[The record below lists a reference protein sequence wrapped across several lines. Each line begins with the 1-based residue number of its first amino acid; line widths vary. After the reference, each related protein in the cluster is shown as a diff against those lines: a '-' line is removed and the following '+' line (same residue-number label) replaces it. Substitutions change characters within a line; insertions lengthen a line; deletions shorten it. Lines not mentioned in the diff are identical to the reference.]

1 MSTFECPVVRV
12 KIEPHPNADAIE
24 IARVGDYMAIVKK
37 DQFKDGDLAVYIPE
51 QAVLPVWLLKSM
63 GFWDTM
69 NDRGLLNGSGRNR
82 VKAIKLRGVLSQGLV
97 LQGGQLQGGDL
108 ILSAPFDKAASE
120 PVPDTETTRMT
131 RLSYGDDAAEFLGI
145 IKYEPAIPMHM
156 QARVAG
162 GDLEATISYDF
173 ENIKKSPGLFSEGME
188 VVITEKIHGTCLQV
202 GIIPE
207 RIWAGKPW
215 ADKCPDVGDG
225 FKGIVTSKGV
235 GAKGLVLDP
244 SDETNLYASV
254 VKNLGLWERLQFMRT
269 EVLGHPSD
277 MPLFLFGEIFG
288 SQRTEGGLKGIQDL
302 TYGQEA
308 ICFAAFDIYAGTRF
322 NGFYL
327 NEGLLERCLNASG
340 VSRAPVLYRGPFNM
354 ETLLNLTDGNTT
366 IGNVKQIREG
376 VVVRAADASRHD
388 KYGRRI
394 AKSISE
400 AYLLRK
406 GEVTEF
412 Q

>member
-1 MSTFECPVVRV
+1 MSAFECPVVRV
-12 KIEPHPNADAIE
+12 SIETHPNADAIE
-24 IARVGDYMAIVKK
+24 IARVGGYMAIVKK

-51 QAVLPVWLLKSM
+51 QAVVPEWLLKSM

-69 NDRGLLNGSGRNR
+69 NNKGLLHGSAGNR
-82 VKAIKLRGVLSQGLV
+82 VKAIKLRGVLSQGLL
-97 LQGGQLQGGDL
+97 LQGGQIDGVALF
-108 ILSAPFDKAASE
+108 LSAPIDKSASE
-120 PVPDTETTRMT
+120 PVPDTETARMT
-131 RLSYGDDAAEFLGI
+131 KIDQGKCAAEFLGI
-145 IKYEPAIPMHM
+145 TKYEPAIPMHM

-173 ENIKKSPGLFSEGME
+173 ENIKKSPGLFDEGME

-207 RIWAGKPW
+207 RIWAGKSW
-215 ADKCPDVGDG
+215 AEKCPDVGYG

-254 VKNLGLWERLQFMRT
+254 VKRLNLWDALQFMRI
-269 EVLGHPSD
+269 EMLGHPAD

-288 SQRTEGGLKGIQDL
+288 SQQTEGGPKGIQDL
-302 TYGQEA
+302 TYGQKDIA
-308 ICFAAFDIYAGTRF
+308 FAAFDMYAGTRF

-327 NEGLLERCLNASG
+327 KEELLDRCLSALAIP
-340 VSRAPVLYRGPFNM
+340 RAPVLYKGPFSM
-354 ETLLNLTDGNTT
+354 EILQMHTDGNTT
-366 IGNVKQIREG
+366 IGGVKQIREG
-376 VVVRAADASRHD
+376 VVVRASDASRHD

-394 AKSISE
+394 AKSISA

>member
-1 MSTFECPVVRV
+1 MSSFECPVVRV
-12 KIEPHPNADAIE
+12 EIEPHPNADAIE
-24 IARVGDYMAIVKK
+24 IARVGGYMAIVKK
-37 DQFKDGDLAVYIPE
+37 GHLKTGDLAVYIPE
-51 QAVLPVWLLKSM
+51 QAVLPEWLLKNM
-63 GFWDTM
+63 GFWDAM
-69 NDRGLLNGSGRNR
+69 NNRGLLNGGSRDR

-97 LQGGQLQGGDL
+97 LAGANVNDTLMLSMPFESASEGFNPNVDTGLLKRYAEGECVAGDL
-108 ILSAPFDKAASE
+108 
-120 PVPDTETTRMT
+120 
-131 RLSYGDDAAEFLGI
+131 GI
-145 IKYEPAIPMHM
+145 VKYEPAIPMHM
-156 QARVAG
+156 RARVAG

-173 ENIKKSPGLFSEGME
+173 ENIKKSPGLFDEGMP

-207 RIWAGKPW
+207 RIWTGKPW
-215 ADKCPDVGDG
+215 AEKCPDVGDG

-235 GAKGLVLDP
+235 GAKGLMLDP
-244 SDETNLYASV
+244 GDETNLYASV
-254 VKNLGLWERLQFMRT
+254 VKRMGLWEALQFMRA
-269 EVLGHPSD
+269 ELLGHPTD

-288 SQRTEGGLKGIQDL
+288 SQKTEGGLKGIQDL
-302 TYGQEA
+302 TYGKTDV
-308 ICFAAFDIYAGTRF
+308 CFAAFDMYAGTRF

-327 NEGLLERCLNASG
+327 KEELLDRCLHVTAIP
-340 VSRAPVLYRGPFNM
+340 RAPVLYRGPFDM
-354 ETLLNLTDGNTT
+354 EVVKQLTDGNTT
-366 IGNVKQIREG
+366 IGGVNQIREG
-376 VVVRAADASRHD
+376 VVVRATDASRHD